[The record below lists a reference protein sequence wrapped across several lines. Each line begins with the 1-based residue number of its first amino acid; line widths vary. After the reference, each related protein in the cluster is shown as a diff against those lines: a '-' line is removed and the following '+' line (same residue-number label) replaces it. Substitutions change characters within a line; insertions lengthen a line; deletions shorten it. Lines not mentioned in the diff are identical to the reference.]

1 MKKIGYILII
11 FISLFIF
18 SGVVKAEKKYYG
30 CSQIVDKNTCKS
42 NKQFACVWVDRTT
55 GKITENTANAYC
67 NVDNLQYIKCG
78 NAFDIP
84 SYLPKITSFF
94 INLLKIATP
103 IILIFTSA
111 VSLVM
116 AITASKEDEMT
127 KAKATLI
134 RRIIIAAII
143 FFTISITQFVIS
155 KVADGKE
162 FGEMQDCFDCFIN
175 NSCSK
180 NKYYKNNIAGRYSC
194 FTADASVPMAEC
206 H

>member
-1 MKKIGYILII
+1 MKKISYILII

-18 SGVVKAEKKYYG
+18 SGVVNAYNG
-30 CSQIVDKNTCKS
+30 CSEISTKKECKH
-42 NKQFACVWVDRTT
+42 NKQFACVWVDRDTA
-55 GKITENTANAYC
+55 KITENTSNAYC
-67 NVDNLQYIKCG
+67 NVDALQYIKCG

-84 SYLPKITSFF
+84 AYLPRIVSFF

-111 VSLVM
+111 ISLVM

-134 RRIIIAAII
+134 RRVIIAAII
-143 FFTISITQFVIS
+143 FFIVSITQFVIS
-155 KVADGKE
+155 KVADGTE
-162 FGEMQDCFDCFIN
+162 FGEMQDCLDCFIN
-175 NSCSK
+175 NKC
-180 NKYYKNNIAGRYSC
+180 NKSRYYKNSINGEYSC
-194 FTADASVPMAEC
+194 FTAVDSVPMSEC

>member
-1 MKKIGYILII
+1 MKKISYILII

-18 SGVVKAEKKYYG
+18 SGVVKAYNG
-30 CSQIVDKNTCKS
+30 CSEIGTKKECKQ
-42 NKQFACVWVDRTT
+42 NKEFACVWVDRDTA
-55 GKITENTANAYC
+55 KITESPTNAYC
-67 NVDNLQYIKCG
+67 NVDSLQYIKCG

-84 SYLPKITSFF
+84 AYLPRIVSFF

-111 VSLVM
+111 ISLVM
-116 AITASKEDEMT
+116 AITASKEDEMN

-134 RRIIIAAII
+134 RRVIIAALI

-155 KVADGKE
+155 KVADGTE
-162 FGEMQDCFDCFIN
+162 FGEMKECLDCFIN
-175 NSCSK
+175 NSC
-180 NKYYKNNIAGRYSC
+180 NKSRYYKNNIAGEYNC
-194 FTADASVPMAEC
+194 FTVVDSVPMAEC